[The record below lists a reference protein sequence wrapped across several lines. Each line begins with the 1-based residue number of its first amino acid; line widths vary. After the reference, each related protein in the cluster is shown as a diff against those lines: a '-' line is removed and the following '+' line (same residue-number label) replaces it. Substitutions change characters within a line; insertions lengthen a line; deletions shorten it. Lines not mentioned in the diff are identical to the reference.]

1 MAEPQV
7 LIVGAGP
14 AGLSAA
20 IQLQRYGA
28 PYVLIEKSEP
38 AGLLRNAN
46 LVENYLGF
54 PGGIPGPELVDRFQR
69 QAAAVGVQVTQAEVI
84 RLAWTGSGFKAETT
98 GREYTAPRA
107 LIATG
112 TRALSLP
119 GLDLPPEAAGRV
131 VTEVVGLLERADL
144 RIAIVGAGDLAF
156 DYALNLSRRSQV
168 VILNRGEQR
177 SCLPLLWER
186 VRAAP
191 EIEYRFNAPLQQGLP
206 GKQGGLELV
215 VGQAR
220 DYARLVVDYLLLAVG
235 REPQL
240 DYVDPALLRIA
251 AELEQQG
258 WLYWAGDV
266 HNGIFRQT
274 AIAAGEGL
282 FAAMRIWRHTHGR
295 EA

>member
-7 LIVGAGP
+7 LILGAGP

-28 PYVLIEKSEP
+28 PYVLIEKGEP

-54 PGGIPGPELVDRFQR
+54 PGGIPGPALVDLFQC
-69 QAAAVGVQVTQAEVI
+69 QASKVGVQVTRAQVEH
-84 RLAWTGSGFKAETT
+84 LTWTGSGFRAETSA
-98 GREYTAPRA
+98 GVFTAPRA

-112 TRALSLP
+112 TRAVSLP
-119 GLDLPPEAAGRV
+119 GLDLPPGAAERV
-131 VTEVVGLLERADL
+131 VNEVAQLREQSNL
-144 RIAIVGAGDLAF
+144 RIAIIGAGDLAF

-186 VRAAP
+186 ARAVP
-191 EIEYRFNAPLQQGLP
+191 EIEYCPNTHLQRVLP

-215 VGQAR
+215 VGQAGEL
-220 DYARLVVDYLLLAVG
+220 ARLEVDYLLLAIG
-235 REPQL
+235 REPEL
-240 DYVDPALLRIA
+240 GYLDPALLRIA
-251 AELEQQG
+251 KELEQQG

-282 FAAMRIWRHTHGR
+282 FAAMRIWQHIHGR